1 MRERE
6 TVENLGRYRL
16 RQRAHLPKLGT
27 DSNQLAQFV
36 TLHAR
41 ERVCD
46 LGCGVGVLGL
56 LLAQRQADLTLDG
69 IELVAESAQL
79 AAENLRENELRG
91 TVIHGDLREYRRW
104 FTPPGGYD
112 LVVSNPPYFASN
124 AGKTAMGARKAARS
138 EENCTVED
146 VCAAAG
152 WLLRTGGRFALCY
165 RAERLAVLFAALQR
179 SGLEPKRL
187 QLVQYSAVHPPKVV
201 LVEAVRLGRP
211 GLKVLPTR
219 FLADSQRKGMCDE
232 ITI

>member
-79 AAENLRENELRG
+79 AVENLRENELRG

-124 AGKTAMGARKAARS
+124 AGKTAMGARKAAAVRRTARWRMS
-138 EENCTVED
+138 APPPAGCCGRED
-146 VCAAAG
+146 GSPCAIGQNG
-152 WLLRTGGRFALCY
+152 WPSCLPPYNGVGWNPNDCSWFNIPPSTRRKWCWWRRYGWGGR
-165 RAERLAVLFAALQR
+165 
-179 SGLEPKRL
+179 G
-187 QLVQYSAVHPPKVV
+187 
-201 LVEAVRLGRP
+201 
-211 GLKVLPTR
+211 
-219 FLADSQRKGMCDE
+219 
-232 ITI
+232 